1 MFAALSTQPADP
13 LLALIGLFQADP
25 RPGKIDLGVGV
36 YRDGEGR
43 TPVFRAVKQAE
54 RVLWET
60 QDTKSYVGPEGDG
73 AFLERLWRLA
83 GGGAKVPVA
92 GVQTPGG
99 SGALRL
105 AAELVR
111 AAGSKRIWLGLPSW
125 PNHAGIFNATGLPI
139 ETYRFFDR
147 TSQALLFDE
156 MMGALNRAE
165 AGDVVLLHACCHNP
179 TGARLAAR
187 QWDDIAE
194 VLARRGLI
202 PLLDL
207 AYQGLGEGVDADTAG
222 LRRVVA
228 AVPEALIAVSSSK
241 SFGLYRERT
250 GAIFAVAA
258 SQSDA
263 DAARSNLVSLARSSY
278 SMPPDHGA
286 AIVRTILGDA
296 ELTRQWSDELDDMRC
311 RLASIR
317 RALAA
322 GLQSVWPAT
331 AAIAEQDG
339 LFSLLALTEAQVLDL
354 RQRYGIYMPVSG
366 RINIA
371 GLNMTQVPT
380 ALSAF
385 AGLDR

>member
-165 AGDVVLLHACCHNP
+165 AGDVVLLHACCH
-179 TGARLAAR
+179 
-187 QWDDIAE
+187 AE
-194 VLARRGLI
+194 LLRMAPDVRSLI
-202 PLLDL
+202 YGIIL
-207 AYQGLGEGVDADTAG
+207 
-222 LRRVVA
+222 
-228 AVPEALIAVSSSK
+228 
-241 SFGLYRERT
+241 
-250 GAIFAVAA
+250 
-258 SQSDA
+258 
-263 DAARSNLVSLARSSY
+263 LVSVLF
-278 SMPPDHGA
+278 MPRGMAAWFGRPTVAGA
-286 AIVRTILGDA
+286 GVGK
-296 ELTRQWSDELDDMRC
+296 
-311 RLASIR
+311 
-317 RALAA
+317 
-322 GLQSVWPAT
+322 
-331 AAIAEQDG
+331 
-339 LFSLLALTEAQVLDL
+339 
-354 RQRYGIYMPVSG
+354 
-366 RINIA
+366 
-371 GLNMTQVPT
+371 
-380 ALSAF
+380 
-385 AGLDR
+385 